1 MAIYYIL
8 HSVNS
13 STHDKQ
19 HILLLLREEDE
30 TYVFTWS
37 AQSVNSICAL
47 LPLCHRWT
55 PARGRLHHDEASRPW
70 KRFQNGGSLNRKT
83 VFPALTVYLR
93 SFRTSLLVMLWVRLK
108 NEQGPLIRYV
118 SFLLRSVLKQ
128 RAFQDV
134 LQRIIQGVSCCHFSW
149 VDLLSVTFFLLGL
162 DKAEK
167 DPYKGWKTNCF
178 QGDSPE
184 NEYVSASNRKI

>member
-1 MAIYYIL
+1 MINSTFYYCWEKKTKHMCL
-8 HSVNS
+8 HGPRSRLIQYAHYFHYV
-13 STHDKQ
+13 TAE
-19 HILLLLREEDE
+19 LLR
-30 TYVFTWS
+30 
-37 AQSVNSICAL
+37 A
-47 LPLCHRWT
+47 
-55 PARGRLHHDEASRPW
+55 GGLHHDEASRPW